1 MFMAWFARKNLEI
14 DFIFI
19 YPDGMNA
26 VPIGQP
32 NTYQVT
38 YEELLGLA

>member
-1 MFMAWFARKNLEI
+1 MKYLAGKNPTV

-19 YPDGMNA
+19 YPDGMDA

-38 YEELLGLA
+38 YEELLGLT